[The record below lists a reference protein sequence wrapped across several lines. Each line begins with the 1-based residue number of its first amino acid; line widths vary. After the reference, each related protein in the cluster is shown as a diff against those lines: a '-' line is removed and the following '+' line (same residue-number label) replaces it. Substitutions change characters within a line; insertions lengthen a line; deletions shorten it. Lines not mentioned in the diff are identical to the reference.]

1 MDEQVKKDYEE
12 YEKLGRI
19 WGLFDKEGIRKIKFP
34 RPDKGIIKQFLELED
49 LTSTVSDVLDSM
61 GINGAIPASYISPV
75 ISGKK
80 LVGPAITLRSI
91 PERKTLTQGYLDQD
105 FIRMATR
112 DVYYLAEPGDVFV
125 ADYGGDLEVSNLGG
139 QSCTVAMSCGLAGT
153 VCNGAVR
160 DIPAIMKMD
169 FPVWSCGRTPMTGKF
184 RLAAIE
190 INGPVTL
197 WKVTVMPGDLIVAD
211 DSGVCVIPMDKAEV
225 VLEKLKSI
233 LSSEAHMRE
242 MIERKDSIAELKP
255 HYRKR
260 YK

>member
-1 MDEQVKKDYEE
+1 MDEQVRKDYEE
-12 YEKLGRI
+12 YEKQGRI
-19 WGLFDKEGIRKIKFP
+19 WGNFDKEGIKKIKFE
-34 RPDKGIIKQFLELED
+34 RPDRRIIKELIKLDD
-49 LTSTVSDVLDSM
+49 LTCTISDVLDSM
-61 GINGAIPASYISPV
+61 GINGAIPASYISP
-75 ISGKK
+75 IIPGKK

-91 PERKTLTQGYLDQD
+91 PERKTPTQGYLDKD

-125 ADYGGDLEVSNLGG
+125 SDYNGDLEVSNLGG
-139 QSCTVAMSCGLAGT
+139 QSCTVAKSCGLIGS

-169 FPVWSCGRTPMTGKF
+169 FPVWSCGRTPKTGKF

-197 WKVTVMPGDLIVAD
+197 WKVTVLPGDLIVAD
-211 DSGVCVIPMDKAEV
+211 DSGVCVIPIDKVEQV
-225 VLEKLKSI
+225 FEKVKSI
-233 LSSEAHMRE
+233 LAEEANMRE
-242 MIERKDSIAELKP
+242 MIEKKVPIAELKP